1 MKKYKFG
8 PYNKKFPLLFRRE
21 KLKLINI
28 LPKGIQIEHIGSTA
42 VPGLRGK
49 GLIDIIIGVPKNKL
63 SRIKSYL
70 EKAGYEFRPNAGDK
84 NRLFFR
90 KDYSFR
96 GKIRRI
102 HIHLTQYLS
111 KDWLETIAVR
121 DYLRNNKREAKR
133 YEKIKRKAI
142 KIAKGDGAKYRKSKK
157 NYLRRLT
164 EKALKHILLKKI
176 NLAVYP
182 KSGYNSY
189 ILRALNCY
197 LTIS

>member
-1 MKKYKFG
+1 MEKYKFRS
-8 PYNKKFPLLFRRE
+8 YSKKFPLLFRRE
-21 KLKLINI
+21 KLRLMNI

-49 GLIDIIIGVPKNKL
+49 GLIDIIIGIPKNKL
-63 SRIKSYL
+63 SRIKNPL

-102 HIHLTQYLS
+102 HIHLTKCIS

-133 YEKIKRKAI
+133 YEKIKRRAI
-142 KIAKGDGAKYRKSKK
+142 KIAKGDGAKYRKSKRE
-157 NYLRRLT
+157 LSF
-164 EKALKHILLKKI
+164 KI
-176 NLAVYP
+176 DRKGIKIIY
-182 KSGYNSY
+182 Y
-189 ILRALNCY
+189 
-197 LTIS
+197 